1 MTQNSSMPARLW
13 STATRWSLAWYGL
26 PAALLFIL
34 LFATNGIINPRF
46 LSGGSLGGFLATYVP
61 LACAAVGVS
70 FAMLVGGIDL
80 SVGSIIGFVNVM
92 TVLFVG
98 TGWNF
103 WTVGPSG
110 DLYTCASSGSCAGGW
125 SFFAAAAAAVLAG
138 TLFGALN
145 GFAVAVL
152 RLQPLLATLATGF
165 VAGGLTLYFF
175 PKPGGQVP
183 GEIVTWYLTDWII
196 PKPAWALIAV
206 ILLGILLLK
215 SPLGVRMRAVGTHP
229 WKAFVSNLGV
239 GWARFCA
246 YVFSAFCASIGGLLL
261 TLNIASGDPSVG
273 ASFTLSAIA
282 GAVLGGAILAGGWAE
297 PVGPALGALFFGLV
311 GSFITTVGVPSF
323 YQQLLSGVVVIAGLG
338 LMQLLHRVRTPKAS
352 RVLPAESE

>member
-1 MTQNSSMPARLW
+1 MAQSTSTPAKLW
-13 STATRWSLAWYGL
+13 SAAIRRSLAWYGL
-26 PAALLFIL
+26 PAALLFVM
-34 LFATNGIINPRF
+34 LFVINGIINPRF
-46 LSGGSLGGFLATYVP
+46 FSGGSLGGFLATYAP

-70 FAMLVGGIDL
+70 FAMLVAGIDL
-80 SVGSIIGFVNVM
+80 SVGSVIGFVNVM

-110 DLYTCASSGSCAGGW
+110 DLYTCASAGSCAGGW
-125 SFFAAAAAAVLAG
+125 PFFAAAAAAVFAG

-196 PKPAWALIAV
+196 PKPAWALLALV
-206 ILLGILLLK
+206 LLGILLLK
-215 SPLGVRMRAVGTHP
+215 SSLGVRMRAVGTHP
-229 WKAFVSNLGV
+229 WKAFVSNLEV
-239 GWARFCA
+239 GWARFWA

-273 ASFTLSAIA
+273 TSFTLSAIA

-311 GSFITTVGVPSF
+311 GSFITIAGVPSF

-338 LMQLLHRVRTPKAS
+338 LMQLLHRARTPSAS

>member
-1 MTQNSSMPARLW
+1 MAHGNSTLSKFGSAVIRG
-13 STATRWSLAWYGL
+13 SLAWYGL
-26 PAALLFIL
+26 PAALLFTL
-34 LFATNGIINPRF
+34 LFVVTGIMNPRF
-46 LSGGSLGGFLATYVP
+46 LSEGSLGGFLATYVP

-70 FAMLVGGIDL
+70 FAMLVAGIDL

-98 TGWNF
+98 TGWSF
-103 WTVGPSG
+103 WSVGPSG
-110 DLYTCASSGSCAGGW
+110 DLYTCGSPEACAGGW
-125 SFFAAAAAAVLAG
+125 PFLVAAVAAVFAG
-138 TLFGALN
+138 TMFGALN
-145 GFAVAVL
+145 GFAIAVL

-183 GEIVTWYLTDWII
+183 GEVVTWYLTDWFI
-196 PKPAWALIAV
+196 PKPAWGLLALIA
-206 ILLGILLLK
+206 LGVLLLK

-239 GWARFCA
+239 GWARFWA
-246 YVFSAFCASIGGLLL
+246 YVFSAFCASVGGLLL
-261 TLNIASGDPSVG
+261 TLNIASGDPGVG
-273 ASFTLSAIA
+273 TSFTLSAIA

-311 GSFITTVGVPSF
+311 GSFITTIGVPSF
-323 YQQLLSGVVVIAGLG
+323 YQQLVSGLVVIAGLG
-338 LMQLLHRVRTPKAS
+338 LMQVLHRVRVPKAS
-352 RVLPAESE
+352 STVPAESE